1 MYQPVDTAH
10 DRWPDGIRRNDT
22 ADAEA
27 ICDAA
32 THPTMRFA
40 PVKSAEQQSVLMLHR
55 TRELLMRQRT
65 MLINALRG
73 HCAEFGLI
81 AAQGIFKVADLIR
94 ILEATPGVGIIKAT
108 TLVATD
114 RRR

>member
-1 MYQPVDTAH
+1 
-10 DRWPDGIRRNDT
+10 
-22 ADAEA
+22 
-27 ICDAA
+27 
-32 THPTMRFA
+32 
-40 PVKSAEQQSVLMLHR
+40 
-55 TRELLMRQRT
+55 MRQRT